1 MYTTLIAKLDTMF
14 NAVAEVQ
21 EVFSAPKTKI
31 DLYPAVY
38 FQPSGFNNSFETE
51 SENKKTY
58 RFLALVI
65 VGAQNTTKEHIF
77 NTVLPETVDAIVT
90 KFDADW
96 DTGTIEGHRSWV
108 KIDSA
113 DPWEVSEEQDG
124 IVCYAPLNIEI
135 ELLTTN

>member
-1 MYTTLIAKLDTMF
+1 MYTTLITKLDTMF
-14 NAVAEVQ
+14 NAVTEVQ
-21 EVFSAPKTKI
+21 DVFSAPKT
-31 DLYPAVY
+31 DLSSYPAVY
-38 FQPSGFNNSFETE
+38 FQPAGFTNSFETE

-65 VGAQNTTKEHIF
+65 VGGAGTTKEHIF
-77 NTVLPETVDAIVT
+77 NTVLPATVDAIVA

-96 DTGTIEGHRSWV
+96 DLGTIEGHRSWV

-113 DPWEVSEEQDG
+113 DAWESSEEQDG

-135 ELLTTN
+135 SLLTTN